1 MNGFDVKTFVTR
13 LPQRIW
19 FRLVVFMAGALV
31 LTWTSV
37 EFGYLLPDALAVDF
51 GQNAA
56 LRILEILATSMLAV
70 TTFSLTAMISAYS
83 SAAAGTTPRATQL
96 LVADRTSQNALS
108 SFLGSFVFAIV
119 GIIALST
126 DSFTEKGRSLLFLG
140 TLVVI
145 AVVVGTLLRWIYHL
159 TRFGRVPDVIDRVE
173 EAACDAMVAFAREPH
188 LGGVEPVQ
196 IPADAVAVR
205 ADKAGSITGVD
216 MERLQHVAVA
226 EKARV
231 HVAARPG
238 KAVGVGSVLAYL
250 SGGERDQ
257 AAEADAASKVRKAF
271 RVERHRTYEQD
282 PRLGVVALSEIGSR
296 ALSPSTHDPGT
307 AVEVL
312 NAMQRALT
320 AWFETERAEQARFP
334 LVHVPAVTLRDLL
347 EDGLRPLARDG
358 AGTVEV
364 GLRVQRVLR
373 DLVELAGRAGAVA
386 DVDMLKEASRDAAA
400 RGVRALVDAGDVALV
415 ERAAAEVQG
424 R

>member
-205 ADKAGSITGVD
+205 ADMAGSITGVD
-216 MERLQHVAVA
+216 MERLQHVADRDGV
-226 EKARV
+226 RV
-231 HVAARPG
+231 HVEARPG
-238 KAVGVGSVLAYL
+238 TAVGVGSVLAYL
-250 SGGERDQ
+250 SGGPG
-257 AAEADAASKVRKAF
+257 ASKADAAARIRKAF

-312 NAMQRALT
+312 NALQRVMT

-334 LVHVPAVTLRDLL
+334 LVHVPAVSLGDLL

-364 GLRVQRVLR
+364 GLRLQRVVG
-373 DLVELAGRAGAVA
+373 DLVELARGAGASA

-400 RGVRALVDAGDVALV
+400 RGVRVLTDAGDVELV
-415 ERAAAEVQG
+415 QRAAAEVQG

>member
-1 MNGFDVKTFVTR
+1 MNGFDWKTFVTR

-19 FRLVVFMAGALV
+19 FRLVVFIVGALV
-31 LTWTSV
+31 LAWIAV

-96 LVADRTSQNALS
+96 LVADHTSQNALS

-126 DSFTEKGRSLLFLG
+126 DTFTEKGRSLLFLG

-145 AVVVGTLLRWIYHL
+145 AIVVGTLLRWIYHL
-159 TRFGRVPDVIDRVE
+159 THFGRVPDVIDRVE
-173 EAACDAMVAFAREPH
+173 EAATSAMKAYAREPH
-188 LGGVEPVQ
+188 LGGVAPQE
-196 IPADAVAVR
+196 IPADAVAVQSQ
-205 ADKAGSITGVD
+205 AAGVLTGLA
-216 MERLQHVAVA
+216 MEKLQHAGERDGA
-226 EKARV
+226 HV
-231 HVAARPG
+231 HVVARPG
-238 KAVGVGSVLAYL
+238 APVGMGSVLAYV
-250 SGGERDQ
+250 SGGMGP
-257 AAEADAASKVRKAF
+257 DAVAKVRGAF
-271 RVERHRTYEQD
+271 RVEKHRTYEQD

-296 ALSPSTHDPGT
+296 ALSPALNDPGT

-312 NAMQRALT
+312 NALARVLGCV
-320 AWFETERAEQARFP
+320 FVTERADGEARFP
-334 LVHVPAVTLRDLL
+334 LVHVPAVSFGDLL

-364 GLRVQRVLR
+364 GLRLQRVLG
-373 DLVELAGRAGAVA
+373 DLVGLASGAGDVEVLRA
-386 DVDMLKEASRDAAA
+386 ASRDAAA
-400 RGVRALVDAGDVALV
+400 RGVRVLADAGDVELV

-424 R
+424 K